1 LVIDAKKR
9 EYDVQIGFKR
19 QLLIVG
25 GGLVLVVSGVVL
37 LAGNSMRMLSAVRS
51 YVGAE
56 SLWSKGQKDSVMELN
71 RYAESH
77 DEAAYGRFLAAIRV
91 PLGDEKARVELD
103 KPRFDKNVIRGGFL
117 EGGNH
122 PDDVEGMI
130 WLYLHF
136 HDSRYLR
143 ASIEN
148 WTEADKL
155 VQQIAHAGEEIHAL
169 ALSGQAN
176 SQVTRRLIDQVKA
189 TNTIISPLS
198 ESFSHN
204 LGNSARE
211 IENVLLMTLVS
222 TAGILLLVG
231 CWAYFLVFRNVEKSD
246 REIRASRDRALDLSR
261 VKGQFVAN
269 MSHEIRTPMNGV
281 LGMLQLLIDT
291 PLTVEQHEFAQIAH
305 DSGVALL
312 DIINDIL
319 DLSRM
324 EAGKLEVR
332 SASFRLRE
340 IVSGVEMLL
349 KDQARRKHV
358 ALSSTI
364 DSKIPTLVFGD
375 APRLRQILMN
385 LVGNALK
392 FTAEGSVEVIVM
404 QLASERVRFEVCDTG
419 IGIAPGVEK
428 RLFEAFSQADGSITR
443 KYGGA
448 GLGLA
453 ISSQLIGLMGGE
465 IGVES
470 KLGHGSKFW
479 FEVGLPAD
487 TRRDEISG
495 TDLFFAPSP
504 LARLK

>member
-1 LVIDAKKR
+1 
-9 EYDVQIGFKR
+9 
-19 QLLIVG
+19 
-25 GGLVLVVSGVVL
+25 
-37 LAGNSMRMLSAVRS
+37 
-51 YVGAE
+51 
-56 SLWSKGQKDSVMELN
+56 
-71 RYAESH
+71 
-77 DEAAYGRFLAAIRV
+77 
-91 PLGDEKARVELD
+91 
-103 KPRFDKNVIRGGFL
+103 
-117 EGGNH
+117 
-122 PDDVEGMI
+122 MI
-130 WLYLHF
+130 WLYVHF

-143 ASIEN
+143 SSIEN
-148 WTEADKL
+148 WTGADKL
-155 VQQIAHAGEEIHAL
+155 VQQIAHVGEEIHMM

-176 SQVTRRLIDQVKA
+176 SQVTRRLIDQVNA
-189 TNTIISPLS
+189 TNAIISPLS

-204 LGNSARE
+204 LGTSARE

-261 VKGQFVAN
+261 IKGQFVAN

-291 PLTVEQHEFAQIAH
+291 PLTVEQREFAQIAH

-332 SASFRLRE
+332 SDSFRLRE

-392 FTAEGSVEVIVM
+392 FTGEGSVEVMVM
-404 QLASERVRFEVCDTG
+404 QLPSEKIRFEVCDTG
-419 IGIAPGVEK
+419 IGIAPGAEK
-428 RLFEAFSQADGSITR
+428 SCSKRSPKPMDRSRGNTEEPDWGWRSQAS
-443 KYGGA
+443 
-448 GLGLA
+448 
-453 ISSQLIGLMGGE
+453 
-465 IGVES
+465 
-470 KLGHGSKFW
+470 
-479 FEVGLPAD
+479 
-487 TRRDEISG
+487 
-495 TDLFFAPSP
+495 
-504 LARLK
+504 